1 MLKLQVQISEYWQ
14 NSVLCIRNKFGN
26 FAENQSFCFSFQFFA
41 HLLDACR
48 LSICTAASHA
58 IQMIS
63 MLSSPTHPWFSEDLS
78 IWAGSTGFTLL
89 LWGSH
94 SNLRA
99 RPKNIKDTAEV
110 HTRWKAGPTPLAH
123 GSLLSHLGKMVG
135 RGRVGPWGMAA
146 SAPVL
151 SLGCQGSAL
160 GRYPQTEAQ
169 PSPKAMSA
177 KGMLPPP
184 WHPAASALVLLSN
197 PC

>member
-1 MLKLQVQISEYWQ
+1 MPAGWASAQPQVMLFKWSPC
-14 NSVLCIRNKFGN
+14 SS
-26 FAENQSFCFSFQFFA
+26 APHTPDFQ
-41 HLLDACR
+41 R
-48 LSICTAASHA
+48 
-58 IQMIS
+58 
-63 MLSSPTHPWFSEDLS
+63 

-99 RPKNIKDTAEV
+99 RPRNIKGTAEV

-123 GSLLSHLGKMVG
+123 GSLLSHLDKMVG
-135 RGRVGPWGMAA
+135 RGRVGPWGRAV

-160 GRYPQTEAQ
+160 GRYPQTGAQ

-184 WHPAASALVLLSN
+184 WHPAASALVFLSSPCWGTGLAERNQLGCSLLILLSLN
-197 PC
+197 QH